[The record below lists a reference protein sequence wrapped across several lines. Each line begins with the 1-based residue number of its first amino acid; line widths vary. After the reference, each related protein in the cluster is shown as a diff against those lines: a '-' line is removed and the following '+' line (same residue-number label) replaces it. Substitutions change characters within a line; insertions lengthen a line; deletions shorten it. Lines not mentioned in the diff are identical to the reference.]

1 MRLAAVVLAGGTA
14 VRLDG
19 QDKAS
24 LEVDGRG
31 LLEHVLEALSAAAH
45 VAVVGPAVE
54 TSRPVIHTREEP
66 AGGGPVAGLVAGYA
80 ALPEPPDLLAVA
92 AVDMPRLSTQTFDRL
107 LVALTPDVD
116 GAFLVSGGRRHLAG
130 VLRPSAINWPN
141 ATEAHGMPMHRFL
154 SGLALAQVPSVGLE
168 ARDVDT
174 WRDLRELRDS

>member
-1 MRLAAVVLAGGTA
+1 MRLAAVVLTGGTA

-24 LEVDGRG
+24 LEVDGLG
-31 LLEHVLEALSAAAH
+31 LLEHVLAALGAADE
-45 VAVVGPAVE
+45 VAVVGPDVE
-54 TSRPVIHTREEP
+54 TSRPVIHAHEEP
-66 AGGGPVAGLVAGYA
+66 AGGGPVAGLEAGYA
-80 ALPEPPDLLAVA
+80 ALTRSPDLLAVA

-107 LVALTPDVD
+107 LAAVTPDVD

-130 VLRPSAINWPN
+130 VLRPSAINWPS
-141 ATEAHGMPMHRFL
+141 AAEAHGMPMHRFL
-154 SGLALAQVPSVGLE
+154 TGLTLAEVASVGQE